1 MPDPQSVNDTENVS
15 ITDTQ
20 PIEESASDTTDD
32 TEEDINLEDVFEPK
46 QESKSSE
53 KIDRAEAGFNGF
65 VKKLESDLSNL
76 SYEESLDTFLSK
88 PLKVRNA
95 LREQFPEKFTEDEY
109 GPKEEQEPQSDFD
122 TLYDIRREE
131 EKALEAQKQSV
142 QESLALAKKVLEDN
156 PKFAEARGKTF
167 KKKIKSEIESGKS
180 QKDAVYSVIAE
191 MTLSGEFV
199 PEKTREQIKSEGK
212 KEIGQFLPESRKVA
226 DKKANDPHKDTL
238 PDLFKY

>member
-1 MPDPQSVNDTENVS
+1 
-15 ITDTQ
+15 
-20 PIEESASDTTDD
+20 
-32 TEEDINLEDVFEPK
+32 
-46 QESKSSE
+46 
-53 KIDRAEAGFNGF
+53 
-65 VKKLESDLSNL
+65 
-76 SYEESLDTFLSK
+76 
-88 PLKVRNA
+88 
-95 LREQFPEKFTEDEY
+95 
-109 GPKEEQEPQSDFD
+109 
-122 TLYDIRREE
+122 
-131 EKALEAQKQSV
+131 
-142 QESLALAKKVLEDN
+142 LALAKKVLEDN

>member
-1 MPDPQSVNDTENVS
+1 MPDPQSVNDTEDVS

-65 VKKLESDLSNL
+65 IKKLESDLSNL
-76 SYEESLDTFLSK
+76 SYEESLDIFLSK

-109 GPKEEQEPQSDFD
+109 GPKRNKNLSL
-122 TLYDIRREE
+122 TSILSTIYE
-131 EKALEAQKQSV
+131 EK
-142 QESLALAKKVLEDN
+142 KKRL
-156 PKFAEARGKTF
+156 
-167 KKKIKSEIESGKS
+167 
-180 QKDAVYSVIAE
+180 
-191 MTLSGEFV
+191 
-199 PEKTREQIKSEGK
+199 
-212 KEIGQFLPESRKVA
+212 
-226 DKKANDPHKDTL
+226 
-238 PDLFKY
+238 